1 MGKMLR
7 KGLRCGIGLL
17 LAAVCLMI
25 GAAGHGQSGSAEKG
39 AQDTPSLSGFHSGI
53 RTPQQAVI
61 RNAREWA
68 ALWRRHAPDSRAP
81 TVDFRRYH
89 VVAVFAGT
97 KPTGGFE
104 VVIGEIQRGV
114 RGATV
119 HATLIKPGKGAM
131 VTLALTQPF
140 AMRIVPRLPDRVQF
154 VIRERER

>member
-1 MGKMLR
+1 M
-7 KGLRCGIGLL
+7 IGL
-17 LAAVCLMI
+17 
-25 GAAGHGQSGSAEKG
+25 AGQGQPESTLQE
-39 AQDTPSLSGFHSGI
+39 AQVSRALSGFHSNI
-53 RTPQQAVI
+53 RAPRQTVI
-61 RNAREWA
+61 RNAGEWS
-68 ALWRRHAPDSRAP
+68 ALWKEHAPDRRAP

-104 VVIGEIQRGV
+104 VVIGEIRRGV

-119 HATLIKPGKGAM
+119 NATLIKPGKGTI